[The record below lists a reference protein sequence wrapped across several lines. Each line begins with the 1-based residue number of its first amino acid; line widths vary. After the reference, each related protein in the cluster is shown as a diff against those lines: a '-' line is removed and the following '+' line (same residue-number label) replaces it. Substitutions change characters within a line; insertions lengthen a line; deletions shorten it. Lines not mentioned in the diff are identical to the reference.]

1 MPLGA
6 VITTRRIASAFQ
18 EMGVEYFNTFG
29 GNPVCAAAGLAVL
42 NVLDAEGLQE
52 HALTVGNYMLARF
65 RELQER
71 LDLIGDI
78 RGSGL
83 FIGIELVRDRKTKEP
98 ATAETS
104 FVCTTLKEKY
114 DVLSSIDGLHDNVL
128 VVKPPLVFSKA
139 DADYFVE
146 SFEKAAQDL
155 RALGDDIRNVSKT
168 PT

>member
-1 MPLGA
+1 
-6 VITTRRIASAFQ
+6 
-18 EMGVEYFNTFG
+18 
-29 GNPVCAAAGLAVL
+29 
-42 NVLDAEGLQE
+42 
-52 HALTVGNYMLARF
+52 MLARF